1 MNAQKISKLAAQTPG
16 PARLEALG
24 NGRFKV
30 YGALDADTATDLL
43 KRSEAAFKD
52 AGASLEIDLAN
63 VSEGDSAGLALL
75 IEWLRLA
82 KQRQQTIHFKNVP
95 PQIAALARISEVDNL
110 LNGNGNKP
118 A

>member
-1 MNAQKISKLAAQTPG
+1 MNAKPAATPG

-30 YGALDADTATDLL
+30 FGALNADTATELL
-43 KRSEAAFKD
+43 DRSREAFK
-52 AGASLEIDLAN
+52 GATALEIDLSD
-63 VSEGDSAGLALL
+63 VPEGDSAGLALL

-95 PQIAALARISEVDNL
+95 EQIAALARISEVENL
-110 LNGNGNKP
+110 LNGNGKNVP
-118 A
+118 AR

>member
-1 MNAQKISKLAAQTPG
+1 MNAKPASTPG

-24 NGRFKV
+24 DGRFKI
-30 YGALDADTATDLL
+30 YGALDAGTATDLL
-43 KRSEAAFKD
+43 KRSQEAFK
-52 AGASLEIDLAN
+52 GASALEIDLAN
-63 VSEGDSAGLALL
+63 VPEGDSAGLALL

-95 PQIAALARISEVDNL
+95 PQIAALARISEVENL
-110 LNGNGNKP
+110 LNGNSSKS

>member
-1 MNAQKISKLAAQTPG
+1 MNAKPATTPG
-16 PARLEALG
+16 PAKLEALG

-43 KRSEAAFKD
+43 KRSDAAFKD
-52 AGASLEIDLAN
+52 ATSLEIDLAN
-63 VSEGDSAGLALL
+63 VPEGDSAGLALL

-95 PQIAALARISEVDNL
+95 PQIAALARISEVENL
-110 LNGNGNKP
+110 LNGNGHGQR
-118 A
+118 

>member
-1 MNAQKISKLAAQTPG
+1 MIKPATTPG

-30 YGALDADTATDLL
+30 FGALNADTATDLL
-43 KRSEAAFKD
+43 KRSDAAFE
-52 AGASLEIDLAN
+52 GATALEIDLAE
-63 VSEGDSAGLALL
+63 VPEGDSAGLALM

-82 KQRQQTIHFKNVP
+82 KLRQQTIHFQNVP
-95 PQIAALARISEVDNL
+95 EPIAALARISEVEKL
-110 LNGNGNKP
+110 LDCNGNGAKH